1 MSWARAQ
8 APGLLASF
16 IVALAATF
24 LSEHYGASAMLFA
37 LLLGMAVNFLSTE
50 GRCAPGIALAS
61 RSLLRIGVALLGMRI
76 TLAQI
81 EDSGWV
87 VLTIVVVSVIAT
99 IAFGVL
105 CARWCGFNRQFGLLT
120 GGAVGICGASAA
132 LAIAAV
138 LPQHEKKERAVIF
151 TVVGVSALSTV
162 AMVLYP
168 IIARTLG
175 LDERLTGI
183 FFGSTIHDVAQ
194 VVGAGYS
201 VSQEAGDAAVVSKLL
216 RVALLLPVVSVVALA
231 VRYRAPGSHPHAR
244 VAPLPGFLV
253 AFVVLVVLASLGVIP
268 KAAGSLLNEI
278 ARGCLVVAIA
288 AVGLKTSPLEL
299 RKVGARAALLLGIE
313 TLFLATFVALA
324 DRFA

>member
-87 VLTIVVVSVIAT
+87 VLAIVVVSVIAT

-168 IIARTLG
+168 IIARALG

-194 VVGAGYS
+194 VVGAGYG
-201 VSQEAGDAAVVSKLL
+201 VSDEAGDAATLIKLL
-216 RVALLLPVVSVVALA
+216 RVCMLLPVIFVTSLVLRMRSAGQGSGASV
-231 VRYRAPGSHPHAR
+231 
-244 VAPLPGFLV
+244 LPGFALAFAALV
-253 AFVVLVVLASLGVIP
+253 LINSTGLVPAPVQSAASEL
-268 KAAGSLLNEI
+268 S
-278 ARGCLVVAIA
+278 RWCLVTAIGA
-288 AVGLKTSPLEL
+288 IGMKTHLKDVMTVGMKPIAMM
-299 RKVGARAALLLGIE
+299 VGE
-313 TLFLATFVALA
+313 TLFLMLA
-324 DRFA
+324 VIAMLTLAR